1 MAETSQNPS
10 KKKGYSAQSRREFI
24 QNCRNSKIELEA
36 NFPES
41 VMRIYR
47 LRFQEVTRSAYLTR
61 FYCNIDRTQGFD
73 VEQKVTK
80 EMKAIID
87 NVNENIQKKLTVAN
101 QLIKKSNIKI
111 GLAQY
116 EKVNEII
123 IDPIA
128 KVFLKALNN
137 ARDLEEMLR
146 VLWLDCQ
153 LDDTQK
159 RQALSEVEKE
169 FSDAQQRC
177 LALMIGV
184 RNRFNEQRL
193 LRESGASGA
202 VNEESQK
209 ELSLQESEVID
220 AIEAETDS
228 SLDQKPVTKKTTKK
242 NHTDAT
248 EDQEEMNDISE
259 SLVETIA

>member
-10 KKKGYSAQSRREFI
+10 NKKGYSAQTRREFI

-36 NFPES
+36 NFPDS

-87 NVNENIQKKLTVAN
+87 NVNDNIQKKLTVAN

-111 GLAQY
+111 GVAQY
-116 EKVNEII
+116 EKVNVII

-128 KVFLKALNN
+128 KVFLKALNG
-137 ARDLEEMLR
+137 ARDLEEKLR
-146 VLWLDCQ
+146 V
-153 LDDTQK
+153 
-159 RQALSEVEKE
+159 
-169 FSDAQQRC
+169 
-177 LALMIGV
+177 
-184 RNRFNEQRL
+184 
-193 LRESGASGA
+193 
-202 VNEESQK
+202 
-209 ELSLQESEVID
+209 
-220 AIEAETDS
+220 
-228 SLDQKPVTKKTTKK
+228 
-242 NHTDAT
+242 
-248 EDQEEMNDISE
+248 
-259 SLVETIA
+259 